1 MIHFRKILTGA
12 AALVLVAGFAKADL
26 LVGYTIT
33 TSPTNTD
40 ILDNT
45 ALLTAWDPGGSS
57 STDSVVSNVSGT
69 GYMTGVTMASLNAAS
84 GFTYTLVGYNITD
97 KSFLTG
103 NYTITN
109 NAPADGGTPATGSA
123 FIDSTTAV
131 TLAGPLAPPL
141 NNTSD
146 PANDLFREAKTGVGT
161 GGAQGEQVTSISGG
175 PDPNAP
181 AQSGLNI
188 APGGGTFTSP
198 TINVNSG
205 FVDLG
210 CELSNLVANGGGG
223 AQFCTDGSIT
233 AAKNDLITATTVG
246 YTLGLVTKTTPLTF
260 DFSTATQ
267 TDTSLT
273 GGSTQTT
280 YNTQVAEQ
288 FTVVY
293 DYTET
298 AIPPTGGVPEPATLA
313 LFSGA
318 LLAIGLYRKK
328 AVR

>member
-12 AALVLVAGFAKADL
+12 AALVLVAGFAKADML
-26 LVGYTIT
+26 IGYTIT
-33 TSPTNTD
+33 TSPANTD
-40 ILDNT
+40 ILNNT
-45 ALLTAWDPGGSS
+45 QILTAWDPGGSS
-57 STDSVVSNVSGT
+57 STDSIVSNVSGA
-69 GYMTGVTMASLNAAS
+69 GYTVGTTMASLNAAS

-97 KSFLTG
+97 QSFLTG

-109 NAPADGGTPATGSA
+109 TGGTAATGSA

-141 NNTSD
+141 NNTTD
-146 PANDLFREAKTGVGT
+146 PANDLFREGKTGVGT

-181 AQSGLNI
+181 NQTGLNI
-188 APGGGTFTSP
+188 AAGGGTFTAP
-198 TINVNSG
+198 AINVNSG

-210 CELSNLVANGGGG
+210 CELSNLPANGG
-223 AQFCTDGSIT
+223 T
-233 AAKNDLITATTVG
+233 AAHFCSDGNITNAKFDLITASTVG
-246 YTLGLVTKTTPLTF
+246 FGLGLVTSTSPLTF
-260 DFSTATQ
+260 DYSTATQ
-267 TDTSLT
+267 TDTALT
-273 GGSTQTT
+273 GGNTQTT

-298 AIPPTGGVPEPATLA
+298 AIPTGTPEPTTMV

-328 AVR
+328 IVR